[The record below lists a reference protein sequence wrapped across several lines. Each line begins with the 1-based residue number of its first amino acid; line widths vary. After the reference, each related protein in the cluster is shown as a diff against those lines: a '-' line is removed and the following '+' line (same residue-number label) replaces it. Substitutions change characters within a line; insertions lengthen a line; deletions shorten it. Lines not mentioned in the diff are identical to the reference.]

1 VHLVKD
7 ISKKVLKFPPIK
19 DNALKQLWGQGL
31 TGRKL
36 LRQYSLQFDSYL
48 SESFNKNVI
57 KGEKLT
63 LVALGGYGRRDLHPY
78 ADIDLLILYDSS
90 LEKQRIEEIVS
101 NILYPLWDASLD
113 VGHSV
118 RMIDECIKDA
128 EKDFFFQVALLD
140 ARAIA
145 GDDALFKKLISQFKE
160 HFIQGRRKE
169 FVEQML
175 AHIDA
180 RISRFGKHSYLLE
193 PNIKESRGG
202 LRDLHNVLWTSK
214 AIFGLNSL
222 KELESSGLLSID
234 ERKSL
239 ESAWDELIEVRNR
252 LHLLSNRKNDRLYF
266 EYQLELAQ
274 IFGHKDKDGMLAV
287 EHFMSKLYSSMRV
300 LSITH
305 QLFFEHVLETIH
317 PPRENIYKELEAGIE
332 IINNKIYLSDRDLPK
347 KRPYIFLRL
356 FYHSAQ
362 HLIPVHH
369 NTRRFIR
376 ANLNLID
383 DEKARSSKRMRN
395 AFLGILS
402 SENPLFALEPMLEIG
417 LLSAYIP
424 EFSHI
429 ESLAQHDVYHTYT
442 VDRHCLETVSQLV
455 KLRYAE
461 SDIFKRL
468 KHPDILLL
476 AGLLHDIGKGFGHG
490 HSQRGA
496 RMAAHIG
503 SRMGLSDE
511 EIELLVF
518 LIENHLFLMDTAL
531 RRDLDD
537 ENFILKCARHIGDAE
552 RLNALYL
559 LSIADAKATGPNVWG
574 EWKAALLLELY
585 LKIAHLLE
593 RKDLIDPDR
602 IQNVEW
608 MKQQIRKILGADED
622 LDKLPEEYLLSFT
635 PEEICNHLKISSQLK
650 DKCCFVFPE
659 DKGNCWQLL
668 IIARDCTGLLAKI
681 CGVLALHN
689 LGVLGAQIFTW
700 KDGTAVD
707 LLELKSFLSISYE
720 EQDWQALEVDLIKA
734 IEGRIGIARRLEYK
748 GFPVGVCKIPKG
760 SGAKTEVIIDNK
772 SSDFYTIIEVY
783 ANERPGLL
791 YDVTRTLSEFNIN
804 IYRAKIGPRVDQVVD
819 VFYVLDRWGQK
830 IEDPEL
836 QEEIRLSLL
845 YVLKRR

>member
-1 VHLVKD
+1 VH
-7 ISKKVLKFPPIK
+7 VLKESSEKVAKFPLVRDK
-19 DNALKQLWGQGL
+19 ALHDLWSKGL
-31 TGRKL
+31 KGRRL
-36 LRQYSLQFDSYL
+36 LREYSLQFDSYL
-48 SESFNKNVI
+48 SENFNKNVI
-57 KGEKLT
+57 KGEKIALI
-63 LVALGGYGRRDLHPY
+63 ALGGYGRRDLHPY

-90 LEKQRIEEIVS
+90 LEKQRIEEVVRD
-101 NILYPLWDASLD
+101 ILYPLWDASLD

-118 RMIDECIKDA
+118 RRIDECIKDA
-128 EKDFFFQVALLD
+128 EEDFFFQVALLD
-140 ARAIA
+140 ARIIT
-145 GDDALFKKLISQFKE
+145 GDKSLFEKLISKFKE

-175 AHIDA
+175 AHIEA

-222 KELESSGLLSID
+222 EELESAGLLTFD
-234 ERKSL
+234 EREKL
-239 ESAWDELIEVRNR
+239 NSAWDELIEVRNR

-266 EYQLELAQ
+266 EYQLELAKV
-274 IFGHKDKDGMLAV
+274 FGHKDKDGMLAV

-317 PPRENIYKELEAGIE
+317 PSKDNVNKELETGIE
-332 IINNKIYLSDRDLPK
+332 VINNRIYLSDRDLPK
-347 KRPYIFLRL
+347 RRPHIFLKL

-362 HLIPVHH
+362 NLIPVHH

-376 ANLNLID
+376 ANLSFID
-383 DEKARSSKRMRN
+383 DKARRSKRMRN

-402 SENPLFALEPMLEIG
+402 SENPVFALEPMLEIG

-442 VDRHCLETVSQLV
+442 VDRHCLETVAHLV

-461 SDIFKRL
+461 SDIFNRL
-468 KHPDILLL
+468 KYPNILLL

-490 HSQRGA
+490 HCQRGA
-496 RMAAHIG
+496 RMCAQIG

-518 LIENHLFLMDTAL
+518 LVENHLFLMDTAL

-537 ENFILKCARHIGDAE
+537 ENFILKCARHIGDSE

-608 MKQQIRKILGADED
+608 MKQQIRKILGTGED

-635 PEEICNHLKISSQLK
+635 PEEICEHLKVSSKLK
-650 DKCCFVFPE
+650 DRCCFIFPE
-659 DKGNCWQLL
+659 NKGNCWQLL

-689 LGVLGAQIFTW
+689 LGVLRAQIFTW

-720 EQDWQALEVDLIKA
+720 EQDWKALEIDLMKA
-734 IEGRIGIARRLEYK
+734 IEGRIGLARRLEYK
-748 GFPVGVCKIPKG
+748 GFPLGVCKIPKG
-760 SGAKTEVIIDNK
+760 SGAKTEVVIDNK

-819 VFYVLDRWGQK
+819 VFYVLDKWGQK

-845 YVLKRR
+845 YVLEGR

>member
-1 VHLVKD
+1 MHLVKEV
-7 ISKKVLKFPPIK
+7 SKKLLKLPPLREQ
-19 DNALKQLWGQGL
+19 ALNELWGRGL
-31 TGRKL
+31 RGRAL
-36 LRQYSLQFDSYL
+36 LQEYSLQFDSYL

-57 KGEKLT
+57 KNENLA
-63 LVALGGYGRRDLHPY
+63 LIALGGYGRCDLHPY

-90 LEKQRIEEIVS
+90 IKKERIEEIVS

-118 RMIDECIKDA
+118 RKIDECIKDA
-128 EKDFFFQVALLD
+128 EEDFFLQVALLD
-140 ARAIA
+140 ARLIE
-145 GDDALFKKLISQFKE
+145 GNSRLFKELISKFNE

-175 AHIDA
+175 DHIQA

-202 LRDLHNVLWTSK
+202 LRDLHNVLWTAK
-214 AIFGLNSL
+214 AIFGLNTL
-222 KELESSGLLSID
+222 KELESAGLLTLD
-234 ERKSL
+234 ERKNI
-239 ESAWDELIEVRNR
+239 EIAWDELIEIRNQ

-266 EYQLELAQ
+266 EYQLELAK

-287 EHFMSKLYSSMRV
+287 EHFMSKLYSNMRV

-317 PPRENIYKELEAGIE
+317 PPLESNSKELELGIE
-332 IINNKIYLSDRDLPK
+332 VVNNRIYLSDRSLPTR
-347 KRPYIFLRL
+347 RPYIFMRL
-356 FYHSAQ
+356 FYHSAK
-362 HLIPVHH
+362 HFIPVHH
-369 NTRRFIR
+369 STRRFIR
-376 ANLNLID
+376 ANLRLID
-383 DEKARSSKRMRN
+383 DKMRSSKRMRN
-395 AFLGILS
+395 AFLSILS

-424 EFSHI
+424 EFAHI

-442 VDRHCLETVSQLV
+442 VDRHCLETVSQLA

-461 SDIFKRL
+461 SAIFNRL
-468 KHPDILLL
+468 KHPHILLL

-490 HSQRGA
+490 HAQRGA
-496 RMAAHIG
+496 RMAAQIG

-537 ENFILKCARHIGDAE
+537 ENFILRCARHIGDSE
-552 RLNALYL
+552 RLNSLYL

-608 MKQQIRKILGADED
+608 MRQQIRKLIGTNED
-622 LDKLPEEYLLSFT
+622 IDKLPEEYLLSFT
-635 PEEICNHLKISSQLK
+635 PEDICSHLNIASKLK
-650 DKCCFVFPE
+650 DRCCFIFPK

-668 IIARDCTGLLAKI
+668 IIARDCTGLLARI

-720 EQDWQALEVDLIKA
+720 EQDWDALEKDLIKA
-734 IEGRIGIARRLEYK
+734 IEGRMGIARRLEHK
-748 GFPVGVCKIPKG
+748 GFPVGVCKVPKG
-760 SGAKTEVIIDNK
+760 SGNNVEVLIDNK

-791 YDVTRTLSEFNIN
+791 YDVTRTLSEFDIN

-819 VFYVLDRWGQK
+819 VFYVLDKWGQK
-830 IEDPEL
+830 VEDPEL
-836 QEEIRLSLL
+836 QEEIKLSLL
-845 YVLKRR
+845 YVLRGR